1 MKNKLN
7 LPELE
12 SKKYLHI
19 LRSWQRFR
27 MVQEIPDRSAIT

>member
-12 SKKYLHI
+12 SKKVFAYFEELA
-19 LRSWQRFR
+19 QFR